1 MKLLIPTTLVTIA
14 MGLMLVA
21 APALANQG
29 AERTA
34 VADAE
39 ESAERQ
45 ARAEIESLLSRLC
58 PGRCELVDIDITSD
72 EPRAVGGAS
81 PGFEGAGGPAQYDT
95 DIERIEATIMMDSEL
110 PENFQANIPR
120 MAQFRLQNL
129 ADDIVV
135 RPELLEFPSPQLPP
149 SPEGHPETPPEPP
162 EPEPQ
167 PEPEPIEEP
176 ADEEPEEEAA
186 DEPDEQ
192 AEADEPF
199 WQQALPWIALL
210 MTLLILGGLIILI
223 LRRLE
228 ALASADDNPQAARDE
243 RDADQPS
250 AVMPD
255 AEALRD
261 DISQSRTAL
270 NQMLRD
276 WIDDDPR
283 QVAVLVRLVGS
294 QILSDLRRD
303 PEMRPPLETVSDH
316 VAELDERIDPEQ
328 AQSVAR
334 KARSRYEARM
344 VVDDGA
350 SDADW
355 DFLEGLTLGQISKL
369 LDNTSRRERGFVLTR
384 LSPVIRSRYLENL
397 DGDDRRK
404 LLLETS
410 SSESLSK
417 SESRKLAARLREVAD
432 EFTDAARQADGQ
444 AAMITEMLDA
454 MTLGEQQD
462 VLVDMSQNRP
472 DVAHAVLS
480 RMCLESAVLEVPDDM
495 LADTVHRL
503 GVETLTIFL
512 QGTRDDITQ
521 RILDAAPAS
530 KRQAISTELSLDI
543 PSSRADFLDAR
554 SKFSNAIIA
563 TLRRNGY
570 DVADF
575 NSTALQ
581 GDNHHSPQSE
591 MAQ

>member
-1 MKLLIPTTLVTIA
+1 MKLLIPTTLVTMA

-21 APALANQG
+21 APAFANQG

-39 ESAERQ
+39 QSAERQ

-58 PGRCELVDIDITSD
+58 PGRCELVDIDITSA
-72 EPRAVGGAS
+72 EPRAVGGTR
-81 PGFEGAGGPAQYDT
+81 PGFEGAGGPSQYDT
-95 DIERIEATIMMDSEL
+95 DIDRIEATIMMDSGL

-149 SPEGHPETPPEPP
+149 SPEGRPETPPEPP
-162 EPEPQ
+162 EQQ

-176 ADEEPEEEAA
+176 PDDEPEEEAA

-228 ALASADDNPQAARDE
+228 ALASADDDRQPARDD
-243 RDADQPS
+243 RDDEQTS

-276 WIDDDPR
+276 WIDDDPK

-294 QILSDLRRD
+294 KILSDLRRD
-303 PEMRPPLETVSDH
+303 PEMRPQLETVSQH
-316 VAELDERIDPEQ
+316 VAELDDRIDAEQ

-350 SDADW
+350 TDADW
-355 DFLEGLTLGQISKL
+355 DFLEGLTLGQIAKL

-397 DGDDRRK
+397 DGDDRRE

-462 VLVDMSQNRP
+462 VLVDMSHNRP

-503 GVETLTIFL
+503 GVETLTTFL

-543 PSSRADFLDAR
+543 PSSRADFLNAR
-554 SKFSNAIIA
+554 SEFSDAIIA

-581 GDNHHSPQSE
+581 GDNHHSQHSE
-591 MAQ
+591 MVQ